1 MDLVVDANII
11 FAALVK
17 DGLTIDLLLE
27 PELHLFA
34 PEFLFTEILK
44 YKEELMKKTN
54 RPEEDF
60 NEIFEV
66 LRQKITIIPKEEFE
80 SFLEEAHSICPDEN
94 DAVYFALVLRLNI
107 AIWSNDKKL
116 KEQNTVRIYSTKDLL

>member
-17 DGLTIDLLLE
+17 DGATIDLLLE

-34 PEFLFTEILK
+34 MV
-44 YKEELMKKTN
+44 MK
-54 RPEEDF
+54 
-60 NEIFEV
+60 
-66 LRQKITIIPKEEFE
+66 
-80 SFLEEAHSICPDEN
+80 A
-94 DAVYFALVLRLNI
+94 

-116 KEQNTVRIYSTKDLL
+116 KEQKKVLVYGTRGLLGK